1 MKRKPFIP
9 GEREALA
16 IQEITRI
23 SHTLSRNALETITSM
38 RKMTELLCELRRTDS
53 DPEIQK
59 LLDRLQELSYL
70 ENSQEFQSWQITV
83 GQVMDRAWKRL
94 P

>member
-1 MKRKPFIP
+1 MKKKFIA
-9 GEREALA
+9 GERQGLA
-16 IQEITRI
+16 IQRIMKIT
-23 SHTLSRNALETITSM
+23 HELSNNAFGTIKLM
-38 RKMTELLCELRRTDS
+38 REMTELLCDLRCTDN

-59 LLDRLQELSYL
+59 LIDRLQELNYL
-70 ENSQEFQSWQITV
+70 ENSQEFQSWEITV

>member
-1 MKRKPFIP
+1 MKRKAFIP

-16 IQEITRI
+16 IQEIMKI
-23 SHTLSRNALETITSM
+23 SHELSRTALDTIILM
-38 RKMTELLCELRRTDS
+38 RKMTELLSELRRTDS

-59 LLDRLQELSYL
+59 LIDRLQELSSL
-70 ENSQEFQSWQITV
+70 ENRQELQSWQITV
-83 GQVMDRAWKRL
+83 GHVMDRAWKRL